1 MESTNLRA
9 IHIAPSFPG
18 AKSKVSG
25 VDFLCIFFLPGSS
38 SWTTGDEWHSNSVE
52 ALSSK
57 KSGKIGVWKAAKSL
71 KRSARVASRRS
82 WESRPKTSLTL
93 TRRMSIAVRP
103 RCQRTSRKP
112 GSGGFIPSF
121 ITEIIPQVLR
131 NLSGSCC
138 GRRPCCGD
146 AQNGGCLLHHFYHR
160 LPMHNTPST
169 SQAQVPQRSFV
180 CQFSTWRVPICQ
192 AVITTQ
198 WITTSDHQYT
208 GICKLCSWGLLYP
221 QAVALHCHRW
231 WDKYR
236 SGARCGSW
244 M

>member
-1 MESTNLRA
+1 MAFKFSR
-9 IHIAPSFPG
+9 
-18 AKSKVSG
+18 
-25 VDFLCIFFLPGSS
+25 
-38 SWTTGDEWHSNSVE
+38 SVE
-52 ALSSK
+52 LQK
-57 KSGKIGVWKAAKSL
+57 RQKRWKIGVWKAAKSL

-103 RCQRTSRKP
+103 RSQRTSRKP

-121 ITEIIPQVLR
+121 TEIIQVLR

-146 AQNGGCLLHHFYHR
+146 AQNGGCLLR

-180 CQFSTWRVPICQ
+180 CQFSTWRVPICL
-192 AVITTQ
+192 AVNHHAVN
-198 WITTSDHQYT
+198 HQYT